1 MLQHVRKGINFVIPA
16 RNEESNIK
24 ITLERLMSLAIPE
37 EFKVIVVDH
46 ASSDETA
53 KVARSEGATV
63 ADLKVGTIGYAR
75 NYGVT
80 FAEFDLIVFI
90 DADISLTEEWA
101 RNISSAIAEIR
112 SSYKLVTGSHCS
124 APEDGSIIERY
135 WFDNF
140 SKDEKTTHLGTG
152 HLIVST
158 AFFNEIG
165 GFDETLITGEDYE
178 FCMRVKENGG
188 VVVNNASLKVI
199 HRDYPKTL
207 GNFIAREAWHGKG
220 DCQSFSAF
228 IGSKVALMAAGFLGG
243 HLVLLLAL
251 CIGSYELALASVLL
265 IVGILV
271 VSAVYK
277 FRKAPPFAIFVN
289 TFIFYAYYIG
299 RAKSLLQG
307 IFSVK

>member
-1 MLQHVRKGINFVIPA
+1 MPQYMRKGINFVIPA

-24 ITLERLMSLAIPE
+24 ITLEKLKSLSIPE
-37 EFKVIVVDH
+37 EYKVIVVDH
-46 ASSDETA
+46 ASKDETA
-53 KVARSEGATV
+53 KVAQLEGATV
-63 ADLKVGTIGYAR
+63 ADLKTGTIGYAR

-80 FAEFDLIVFI
+80 FAEFDVIVFI

-101 RNISSAIAEIR
+101 RNISNAITAIR

-158 AFFNEIG
+158 AFFTEIG
-165 GFDETLITGEDYE
+165 GFDETLVTGEDYE
-178 FCMRVKENGG
+178 FCMRVKESGG
-188 VVVNNASLKVI
+188 AVVNNAALKVI
-199 HRDYPKTL
+199 HRDYPKTI
-207 GNFIAREAWHGKG
+207 GHFIAREAWHGKG
-220 DCQSFSAF
+220 DAQNFKAF
-228 IGSKVALMAAGFLGG
+228 LGSKVAVMSAGFLVG
-243 HLVLLLAL
+243 HLALLLSL
-251 CIGSYELALASVLL
+251 CIGNFELALASILL

-277 FRKAPPFAIFVN
+277 FRKASPFAIFVN
-289 TFIFYAYYIG
+289 IFIFYAYYIG
-299 RAKSLLQG
+299 RAGSLLQRP
-307 IFSVK
+307 FANT